1 VTTGH
6 SLGAGA
12 AAPVACR
19 LRARGRAATC
29 WAFCPPGGLA
39 TPPLAAAADDFCTS
53 VAVGKDVIP
62 RLSLAALD
70 KLLDGVV
77 VALARAARSGP
88 ATLAS
93 LACRHRSKPGWDD
106 DLFMDADALPE
117 AAAAALP
124 AFRAA
129 PSATPRG
136 RTLEPLGR
144 LLFVRRVKGRLPAAT
159 DAGGRELREAFDA
172 VWAPRSALLA
182 EGVLVSKRAV
192 TDHLV
197 STLMVALEAAAAHAE
212 EREARL
218 AGGR

>member
-1 VTTGH
+1 
-6 SLGAGA
+6 
-12 AAPVACR
+12 
-19 LRARGRAATC
+19 
-29 WAFCPPGGLA
+29 
-39 TPPLAAAADDFCTS
+39 
-53 VAVGKDVIP
+53 
-62 RLSLAALD
+62 
-70 KLLDGVV
+70 
-77 VALARAARSGP
+77 
-88 ATLAS
+88 
-93 LACRHRSKPGWDD
+93 
-106 DLFMDADALPE
+106 MDADALPE
-117 AAAAALP
+117 AAAAALR

-144 LLFVRRVKGRLPAAT
+144 LLFVHRVKGRLPAAT
-159 DAGGRELREAFDA
+159 DAGGRELWEAFDA

-192 TDHLV
+192 TDHFV

>member
-1 VTTGH
+1 MTTGH

-12 AAPVACR
+12 AALVACR

-93 LACRHRSKPGWDD
+93 LACRHRFKPGWDE

-172 VWAPRSALLA
+172 VWAPRGALLA

-192 TDHLV
+192 TDHFV
-197 STLMVALEAAAAHAE
+197 STLLVALEAAAAHAE